1 MTHLRPEPAVAT
13 CPVRDYV
20 TGRSGA
26 PAMTG
31 FHEMDQHRAT
41 AGPIMWTE
49 DAGGHWVFTSHD
61 SVMDAL
67 RDDDLWSNA
76 VDYTFNP
83 DAPKLP
89 PLMLDGE
96 EHRKWRRLLAA
107 WFTPGRIRSMRDE
120 QRAMAAAV
128 IDEVAARGECDYLAD
143 VARVFPT
150 MVILQLMGLP
160 TEDTPVLLDI
170 VERAVG
176 RSPEGPAGLQRAE
189 LELMDYLAGLLAQ
202 RRAHPDPEARDV
214 VSAAVSWRLDGVPV
228 GDEEL
233 LKCLTLMTVAGL
245 DTTASQ
251 VSWTMLHLATH
262 PEHRRRLVAEPELAG
277 HVVEESLRAFPIA
290 QQPRKATRDAVFH
303 GCPIRKGDNAVVA
316 MAAAGRDS
324 SAYPHAT
331 EFDLDRGDVSHASLG
346 AGKHFC
352 LGAHLGRQEMVLL
365 LQEWHRRIPEYRLVE
380 WPTETCGVVWSVDEL
395 RLAW

>member
-1 MTHLRPEPAVAT
+1 MTRNPPESTAAAR
-13 CPVRDYV
+13 PVRDYV
-20 TGRSGA
+20 TGRAGA
-26 PAMTG
+26 LAMTG
-31 FHEMDQHRAT
+31 FREMDEHRAA
-41 AGPIMWTE
+41 AGAFMWTE

-67 RDDDLWSNA
+67 LDDDLWSNA
-76 VDYTFNP
+76 VDFTFNP

-96 EHRKWRRLLAA
+96 EHLKWRRLLAA
-107 WFTPGRIRSMRDE
+107 WFTPRRIRSMRDR
-120 QRAMAAAV
+120 QRAMAAEV
-128 IDEVAARGECDYLAD
+128 IDGVAARGECDYLAD

-150 MVILQLMGLP
+150 MVVLQLMGLP
-160 TEDTPVLLDI
+160 MEDTPMFLDI

-176 RSPEGPAGLQRAE
+176 RSPEGPAGCEPAE
-189 LELMDYLAGLLAQ
+189 RELMAYLADLLAQ

-214 VSAAVSWRLDGVPV
+214 VSAAVGWKLDDAPV
-228 GDEEL
+228 DDEEL
-233 LKCLTLMTVAGL
+233 LKCLTLLTVAGL

-262 PEHRRRLVAEPELAG
+262 PEHRRRLVAEPELADQ
-277 HVVEESLRAFPIA
+277 VVEESLRVFPIA

-303 GCPIRKGDNAVVA
+303 GCPVRKGDNALVA

-324 SAYPHAT
+324 SAYPRAT

-346 AGKHFC
+346 AGRHLC
-352 LGAHLGRQEMVLL
+352 LGAHLARQEMVLL